1 MGLAY
6 PGQVLD
12 VYSRSSILDLLN
24 HNEEVISFDPG
35 DSTGVAVIS
44 LHHTYLATYGYYP
57 LLDFLKTSYPSSVYV
72 AERFVTAPNPF
83 ARNQIA
89 GKVCG
94 ALDYHTNIHH
104 KAVVYQSPA
113 DMKTMLPDLK
123 ALRRGGWSWSTD
135 HERDALRHAIL
146 YLVTR

>member
-12 VYSRSSILDLLN
+12 VYSRSSILDLLLP
-24 HNEEVISFDPG
+24 NEEIIAFDPG
-35 DSTGVAVIS
+35 DNTGVATIS
-44 LHHTYLATYGYYP
+44 LHHQYLATYVYDY
-57 LLDFLKTSYPSSVYV
+57 LLTFLKNSYPSSVYV

-83 ARNQIA
+83 AKNQIA

-94 ALDYHTNIHH
+94 ALDYHTRLQG
-104 KAVVYQSPA
+104 KVVVYQSPA

-135 HERDALRHAIL
+135 HERDALRHAIY